1 MKQRYTLL
9 LLFKLSMITATLS
22 AQAPVLQIKPE
33 LSWQMLE
40 PNRNLRKTE
49 LLMQARQKE
58 ETLQRPSLT
67 LGCSIIAI
75 ADYQHSNR
83 DSKFAYLMRHPT
95 SANQIGKEVSEAVVH
110 SMQLGLIA
118 NANDWM
124 AAYMEMLYNPEQSF
138 GQGTITSLGR
148 NQIQLRKG
156 FLALGKL
163 DKLPLFLALG
173 KMDVPFG
180 QTGSVNPFS
189 NSTVWHAFGGLAYGA
204 HLGFNR
210 KGLALNLMLIQGGAQ
225 FRAAHVP
232 VDSSNVPSRLNNF
245 SLDANYTL
253 SFAENSSVQAGIS
266 YLHGSAYCQDFP
278 VQHFNPCS
286 ENNPA
291 WAVYAQVDLGKRWF
305 FMATFNATRNP
316 WPGTHNPNPP
326 LDVFPAAKVT
336 SMHTGLRYQ
345 LPTSGD
351 WAYSLSA
358 EYSDFR
364 AGAKGSP
371 WERQTQMVLGLSGQY
386 RKASLLFLEIF
397 ATQGYAPL
405 NFISG
410 GNLPDPGTTH
420 SDADARSFGILFGG
434 NLSL

>member
-1 MKQRYTLL
+1 MKQRYTLF
-9 LLFKLSMITATLS
+9 LLFFLNLTIASLP
-22 AQAPVLQIKPE
+22 AQAPVVQIKPS
-33 LSWQMLE
+33 LSWKMLE
-40 PNRNLRKTE
+40 PNRHLRKTE
-49 LLMQARQKE
+49 LLMQARQE
-58 ETLQRPSLT
+58 DESLQQPGLT
-67 LGCSIIAI
+67 LGCSLLAI

-95 SANQIGKEVSEAVVH
+95 AANQIGNDVSEAVVH

-156 FLALGKL
+156 FLALGNL

-225 FRAAHVP
+225 FRAAHMP
-232 VDSSNVPSRLNNF
+232 ADSSDVPSRLNNF
-245 SLDANYTL
+245 SLDASYTL
-253 SFAENSSVQAGIS
+253 SFAENSSAQIGAS

-278 VQHFNPCS
+278 VQHFNPCA

-291 WAVYAQVDLGKRWF
+291 WAVYTQVELSKRWL

-326 LDVFPAAKVT
+326 LDVFPAAKVS

-345 LPTSGD
+345 LNIDKD
-351 WAYSLSA
+351 WIYSLSA

-371 WERQTQMVLGLSGQY
+371 WERQTQMVLGFSGQY
-386 RKASLLFLEIF
+386 RHASLLFLEIF

-410 GNLPDPGTTH
+410 GNMPDPGTTH
-420 SDADARSFGILFGG
+420 SDADAHSFGILIGG
-434 NLSL
+434 NLTL